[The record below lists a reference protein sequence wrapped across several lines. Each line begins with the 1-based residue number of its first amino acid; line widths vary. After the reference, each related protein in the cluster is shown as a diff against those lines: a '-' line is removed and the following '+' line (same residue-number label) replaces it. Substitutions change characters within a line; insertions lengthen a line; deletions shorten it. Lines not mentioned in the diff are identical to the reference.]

1 MLGLV
6 EEGRGPSGQVA
17 TFRRVV
23 SLVGSLVCFWLR
35 EGGSHFLPG
44 PRSKLKSII
53 VCSFLGGG

>member
-1 MLGLV
+1 MPGLV
-6 EEGRGPSGQVA
+6 EKERGPLGQVA

-35 EGGSHFLPG
+35 EGEVISCPVPG
-44 PRSKLKSII
+44 VSLKSII